1 MPESMEGEK
10 RRGEK
15 REKEE
20 EEESSDEDDMVGP
33 SIQERKEAFC
43 KAVL

>member
-1 MPESMEGEK
+1 MEGEK

-15 REKEE
+15 REKE

>member
-1 MPESMEGEK
+1 MEGEK

-15 REKEE
+15 REKEEE

>member
-15 REKEE
+15 REKE